1 MQLLCLATPVAM
13 TGCGSL
19 PSSGPSISM
28 IESGAESKSQ
38 PGKYVL
44 VTVDQ
49 QTMDVLEWQRG
60 VQAAGK
66 GSTSLNSS
74 VADLGKGSISSH
86 GMGQLSTAPIQKI
99 SAGDMV
105 EVSIYT
111 SGGGL
116 FGNGQSATDGTQNPT
131 ENSETSLPPQL
142 VDSTGEITVPHAGRI
157 PVVGHT
163 PHEVEGEITD
173 ALKGQ
178 AIMPS
183 VIVTIQ
189 ERRGSDLMTVAGDVR
204 YPTRIAIPMSGL
216 RVIDAITAAGGSTGR
231 DYETTITI
239 LRGQNITTDNY
250 ADIVAIP
257 SKNIF
262 LQVGDTILVKTEPW
276 TFTSVGAMGQSLH
289 PFPRKELTA
298 EEAIASVNGLNDDK
312 ANPEAV
318 FIYRFESPELLKALG
333 VAQVP
338 ATAFGVPVIYQLNL
352 REPDGIFMAR
362 QFALRDKDVI
372 FVGNAGSIGII
383 KALNIVGA
391 ITSPAISGLS
401 ATAGA
406 AEAIH

>member
-1 MQLLCLATPVAM
+1 
-13 TGCGSL
+13 
-19 PSSGPSISM
+19 
-28 IESGAESKSQ
+28 
-38 PGKYVL
+38 
-44 VTVDQ
+44 
-49 QTMDVLEWQRG
+49 
-60 VQAAGK
+60 
-66 GSTSLNSS
+66 
-74 VADLGKGSISSH
+74 
-86 GMGQLSTAPIQKI
+86 MGQLGAAAAQKI
-99 SAGDMV
+99 AAGDIV
-105 EVSIYT
+105 GVSIYT

-116 FGNGQSATDGTQNPT
+116 FGGQSSPEGTENSSG
-131 ENSETSLPPQL
+131 NSETSLPPQL

-157 PVVGHT
+157 PVLGHT
-163 PHEVEGEITD
+163 PHEVENAITD

-183 VIVTIQ
+183 VIVTIRD
-189 ERRGSDLMTVAGDVR
+189 RRGSDLVTVTGDVK

-216 RVIDAITAAGGSTGR
+216 RVIDAITAAGGSIAR
-231 DYETTITI
+231 DYETTVTI
-239 LRGQNITTDNY
+239 LRGSNITTDNY

-257 SKNIF
+257 SKNVF
-262 LQVGDTILVKTEPW
+262 LQVDDTILVKTEPW

-298 EEAIASVNGLNDDK
+298 EEAIAGVNGLNDDK

-333 VAQVP
+333 VAQAP
-338 ATAFGVPVIYQLNL
+338 ATACGVPVIYQLNL

-362 QFALRDKDVI
+362 QFAMRDKDVI

-406 AEAIH
+406 AEAVH